1 MPYYEVT
8 VTTRDGVP
16 TSQIV
21 EADNPSQARSKVSAS
36 PDTPTGA
43 TVGGVRETTKD
54 RFDAT
59 QRDDQ
64 VEVQPEGLSFQD
76 FVEGDL
82 AGTAMPDG
90 GTFESTRAMPGL
102 TPELFQ
108 GPSYFGT
115 DPRQQ
120 APATGRESDFVDYGE
135 SIPGYDPDPGFNND
149 AAAVDALRRYNEAYQ
164 ASLPENQPPL
174 PEGDVSTYTD
184 FRRFAEPFYG
194 EDVYRALSSPISNI
208 YGRATSAAQIIPTLQ
223 EIQRQRDLTSGIPT
237 DPALMESGIDRSLQ
251 QGKRIPQTLLDFD
264 FSGRGGMGGAT
275 EFGGFLQQLA
285 DRAGARPGSTTTG
298 GQTTFGGQ
306 GRGLG
311 GVSRNVFNEAFQSL
325 RGLDSDELSNFEQGF
340 QPKFGAEEETDISSA
355 VGLAQQALFSKYRSP
370 LVASAVA
377 RRLPGEAELI
387 ADYEEQ
393 LARTGRAENFLDFV
407 GKRFGI

>member
-16 TSQIV
+16 SSQIV

-43 TVGGVRETTKD
+43 TVGGVRETTKA

-64 VEVQPEGLSFQD
+64 VETQPGGLSFQD

-90 GTFESTRAMPGL
+90 GTFESTMAMPGL

-108 GPSYFGT
+108 GPTYFGT

-120 APATGRESDFVDYGE
+120 DPINEVDFSKIE
-135 SIPGYDPDPGFNND
+135 ENFDPDPLDTSNNND
-149 AAAVDALRRYNEAYQ
+149 AAVVDALRRYNAAYQ
-164 ASLPENQPPL
+164 ASLPGNQPQL
-174 PEGDVSTYTD
+174 PEGAFAPYTE
-184 FRRFAEPFYG
+184 FRQFAEPYYG
-194 EDVYRALSSPISNI
+194 EDVFRALRGPIRQT
-208 YGRATSAAQIIPTLQ
+208 YGRAGTLASLLPGL
-223 EIQRQRDLTSGIPT
+223 RDIAEERERNLVPG
-237 DPALMESGIDRSLQ
+237 DPSLINRNQ
-251 QGKRIPQTLLDFD
+251 LQPEQAIPQTLLDFD
-264 FSGRGGMGGAT
+264 FSGVGGQGGQT
-275 EFGGFLQQLA
+275 EFANFLSQLA
-285 DRAGARPGSTTTG
+285 ERAGPAGSTTIG

-306 GRGLG
+306 GGGLG
-311 GVSRNVFNEAFQSL
+311 AVTRNIFNDTFQTL
-325 RGLDSDELSNFEQGF
+325 RGLDADELATFSDDSGPLYQPQIGTGEAVNISN
-340 QPKFGAEEETDISSA
+340 AYN
-355 VGLAQQALFSKYRSP
+355 LAQDALFSRYRSP

-377 RRLPGEAELI
+377 RRLPSQSELV
-387 ADYEEQ
+387 ADYEQ
-393 LARTGRAENFLDFV
+393 QTARTGRAENFLDFV

>member
-16 TSQIV
+16 SSQIV

-43 TVGGVRETTKD
+43 TVGGVRETTKA

-64 VEVQPEGLSFQD
+64 VEVQPEGLSFED

-90 GTFESTRAMPGL
+90 GTFEPTRAMPGL
-102 TPELFQ
+102 RPELFQ
-108 GPSYFGT
+108 GPTYFG
-115 DPRQQ
+115 QQ
-120 APATGRESDFVDYGE
+120 VPTGTESNFEQYE
-135 SIPGYDPDPGFNND
+135 EFIPGFDPDPGDNND

-164 ASLPENQPPL
+164 ASLPGNQPQL
-174 PEGDVSTYTD
+174 PEGVFQPFTE
-184 FRRFAEPFYG
+184 FRRFAEPYYG
-194 EDVYRALSSPISNI
+194 EDVYRTLRNPIGNI
-208 YGRATSAAQIIPTLQ
+208 YGRATQLARIIPQLQ
-223 EIQRQRDLTSGIPT
+223 AIQADRDKLAAIPT
-237 DPALMESGIDRSLQ
+237 DLGLMESGVNRQ
-251 QGKRIPQTLLDFD
+251 AQVGPPIPQTLLDFNL
-264 FSGRGGMGGAT
+264 SGRGGMGGDT
-275 EFGGFLQQLA
+275 EFGSFLSQLA
-285 DRAGARPGSTTTG
+285 ERAGPAGSTTTG

-306 GRGLG
+306 GAGLG
-311 GVSRNVFNEAFQSL
+311 QVSRNLFNDAFQTL
-325 RGLDSDELSNFEQGF
+325 RGLDANELANFEQGF
-340 QPKFGAEEETDISSA
+340 QPTFGGTEEPKVSEA
-355 VGLAQQALFSKYRSP
+355 VGLASQALYSRYRSP
-370 LVASAVA
+370 LVANSIL
-377 RRLPGEAELI
+377 RSLPGEAELV

-393 LARTGRAENFLDFV
+393 TARTGRAENFLDFV

>member
-16 TSQIV
+16 SSQIV

-36 PDTPTGA
+36 PDTPSGA
-43 TVGGVRETTKD
+43 TVGGVRETTKA

-82 AGTAMPDG
+82 AGTAMPGG
-90 GTFESTRAMPGL
+90 GTFESTMAMPGL

-108 GPSYFGT
+108 GPTYFGT

-120 APATGRESDFVDYGE
+120 DVVSDVDFSKIEEDFDFDSNG
-135 SIPGYDPDPGFNND
+135 DNND
-149 AAAVDALRRYNEAYQ
+149 AAVVDALRRYNEAYQ
-164 ASLPENQPPL
+164 ASLPGNQPQL
-174 PEGDVSTYTD
+174 PEGAFAPYTE
-184 FRRFAEPFYG
+184 FRQFAEPYYG
-194 EDVYRALSSPISNI
+194 EDVFRTLRGPIRQT
-208 YGRATSAAQIIPTLQ
+208 YGRASTLASLLPGLRDIAD
-223 EIQRQRDLTSGIPT
+223 ERQRNLVPG
-237 DPALMESGIDRSLQ
+237 DPSLINRNQ
-251 QGKRIPQTLLDFD
+251 LRPEQAIPQTLLDFD
-264 FSGRGGMGGAT
+264 FSGVGGQGGQT
-275 EFGGFLQQLA
+275 EFANFLSQLA
-285 DRAGARPGSTTTG
+285 ERAGPAGSTTTG

-311 GVSRNVFNEAFQSL
+311 GVTRNIFNDTFQTL
-325 RGLDSDELSNFEQGF
+325 RGLGVDELATFTDDDGALYQPQIGTGEPVNISN
-340 QPKFGAEEETDISSA
+340 AYN
-355 VGLAQQALFSKYRSP
+355 LAQDALFSRYRSP
-370 LVASAVA
+370 LVAAAVA
-377 RRLPGEAELI
+377 RRLPSQAELV
-387 ADYEEQ
+387 ADYEQ
-393 LARTGRAENFLDFV
+393 QTARTGRAENFLDFV